1 MTLERWQTFSLAQQI
16 GHIGSEITRARE
28 WSTNNDLQSKQ
39 AALERGLHL
48 LDLTLDDRRWR
59 NRARELARLREVVA
73 DHLAREQSYDVSL
86 RFLEEYCLQ
95 FASLL
100 KN

>member
-1 MTLERWQTFSLAQQI
+1 MTLERWQTFSLAQQL
-16 GHIGSEITRARE
+16 GHIGSEITRARG
-28 WSTNNDLQSKQ
+28 WSTQNDLQSKQ

-73 DHLAREQSYDVSL
+73 DHLTDKQSYDVSL
-86 RFLEEYCLQ
+86 RFLEDYC
-95 FASLL
+95 FRFTSLR
-100 KN
+100 KK